1 MYDVAVIGAGPGGST
16 AARYLAKKGYEVC
29 LIDKDKFPRDKPCGG
44 GFSNHLVDEFPYLK
58 RREKDFLKGVCRV
71 GVLHSPNR
79 KTVMRGR
86 VDMAVALRTDFDNV
100 LFESAVDAGATS
112 LTGQRAKSIDISSAG
127 AIVGFG
133 DGSALTAR
141 TLVGADG
148 VTSMI
153 ARSTG
158 LNTRWSSGS
167 VTACRVAEVPTKQ
180 SFVEDVYSTD
190 REYHFFANLG
200 GLPGYGWIFPKLDTI
215 NVGLGIVGNHA
226 KGLPNHFDVFIR
238 FLKREGYLSKE
249 VDLKG
254 AKGALLPTG
263 GPISK
268 SYSNNCLLVGDS
280 AGMVNPITGGGIAYA
295 MSAGR
300 LAAGVLGN
308 LLDEGTL
315 NETALSAYQRIWMR
329 QFGNDIKSQLL
340 VQKIFTG
347 PFASTLF
354 EIGARDSALQ
364 DTVSEMMSEASQ
376 GRNDVTKLL
385 GRFLY
390 VCLRE
395 AVSP

>member
-29 LIDKDKFPRDKPCGG
+29 LIDKDRFPRDKPCGG
-44 GFSNHLVDEFPYLK
+44 GFSTHLVEEFLYLK
-58 RREKDFLKGVCRV
+58 KREKDFLKGVCRV

-112 LTGQRAKSIDISSAG
+112 LTGHRAKSIGISSTS
-127 AIVGFG
+127 VVVNLG
-133 DGSALTAR
+133 DGSTVTAR

-148 VTSMI
+148 VTSMV

-158 LNTRWSSGS
+158 MNTRWSSGN
-167 VTACRVAEVPTKQ
+167 VTACRVAEIPTKS
-180 SFVEDVYSTD
+180 SFVEDLYTAD

-226 KGLPNHFDVFIR
+226 KGLPMHYDSFVKL
-238 FLKREGYLSKE
+238 LKSEGYLTKE
-249 VDLKG
+249 ADLRG
-254 AKGALLPTG
+254 VKGALLPTG

-268 SYSNNCLLVGDS
+268 SYSNHCLLVGDS

-295 MSAGR
+295 MIAGK
-300 LAAGVLGN
+300 LAAGVLMKC
-308 LLDEGTL
+308 LDQGTL
-315 NETALSAYQRIWMR
+315 DETALSLYQRIWMR
-329 QFGNDIKSQLL
+329 EFGNEIKAQLL
-340 VQKIFTG
+340 IQKIFTG
-347 PFASTLF
+347 PLASTLF
-354 EIGARDSALQ
+354 EIGARDPSLQ

-376 GRNDVTKLL
+376 GRNNVTKLL

-395 AVSP
+395 AVSI